1 MQPILFAEADLPQRP
16 VYHSQD
22 VADKLHAFLDKMR
35 AAASWPW
42 KASTVSNY
50 RETVWPSLL
59 GKLPD
64 KAEAAQ
70 FRADIEAEAARL
82 DAAA

>member
-1 MQPILFAEADLPQRP
+1 MPVPVKGDYLAGKSEREIARLLGHKGQALRTRGRSGRRLKADVRWQ
-16 VYHSQD
+16 
-22 VADKLHAFLDKMR
+22 
-35 AAASWPW
+35 SW
-42 KASTVSNY
+42 
-50 RETVWPSLL
+50 EFEML